1 MKLTNKLNF
10 KDALKIAGAIT
21 LGSYTMGHA
30 GDLKEDIQA
39 IRSKVRDNYTQRYTI
54 GTALRDTV
62 FVYNSKLYD
71 GGDMEIHAGLDFTAF
86 YLEGDDGR
94 YAFDIG
100 NDGVD
105 RVIFTEGRID
115 DRTIEGRANR
125 AHLEL
130 EGLSATHYNLG
141 VELDL
146 NNIVQEMEGRTP
158 YNTRTTY
165 LANPDSSAT
174 TYDFGNGSIEEMDGP
189 EGARELGRFYRSIV
203 DITKIK
209 LGIN

>member
-115 DRTIEGRANR
+115 DKTIEGEADK

-130 EGLSATHYNLG
+130 GGLSATSHDLS
-141 VELDL
+141 VELHL
-146 NNIVQEMEGRTP
+146 NNRIQEMDGRTP

-165 LANPDSSAT
+165 FVNPDSSAT
-174 TYDFGNGSIEEMDGP
+174 TCDFGTGEIEGIEGP
-189 EGARELGRFYRSIV
+189 EGARELGRLYRSIV
-203 DITKIK
+203 DIAKIK